1 MASDV
6 ASARASAG
14 VGMST
19 VTRSQDKPTPSEQP
33 VAVRVSRPHLVPELL
48 LVAALYMTYS
58 VGRYLAAPAGA
69 YAHASSLWH
78 FERWVHLPNESSV
91 QQFVLHWP
99 RLVDL
104 ANLHY
109 QVGYIVSL
117 VGSLLW
123 LYIRHPRHYIW
134 YRRFLTLVT
143 GLGLL
148 GQIFYPMAPPRL
160 LPGDDVVD
168 TAQIY
173 GHAVFGPVGTG
184 LANQF
189 AAMPSLHVG
198 WAVVVA
204 VGAIVILRSKWRW
217 LFLLHPILTLAV
229 VVVTGNHY
237 WTDGIVATLIV
248 AVAALISRAWLPEV
262 QPALAP

>member
-1 MASDV
+1 
-6 ASARASAG
+6 
-14 VGMST
+14 MST
-19 VTRSQDKPTPSEQP
+19 VARSQETPVPDEQP
-33 VAVRVSRPHLVPELL
+33 AALAISRPHLVPELL
-48 LVAALYMTYS
+48 LVIALYVTYS
-58 VGRYLAAPAGA
+58 IGRYLAAPAGA
-69 YAHASSLWH
+69 YAHAESLWH
-78 FERWVHLPNESSV
+78 FERFVHLPNEGSV
-91 QQFVLHWP
+91 QRLLLHAP

-109 QVGYIVSL
+109 QVGYVVSL
-117 VGSLLW
+117 VGSLVW
-123 LYIRHPRHYIW
+123 LYVRHPRHYIW

-160 LPGDDVVD
+160 LPADGVVD

-204 VGAIVILRSKWRW
+204 VGAIVILRSRWRW

-237 WTDGIVATLIV
+237 WTDGVLATVIVII
-248 AVAALISRAWLPEV
+248 AALVARAWLPEDP
-262 QPALAP
+262 PASAP

>member
-1 MASDV
+1 
-6 ASARASAG
+6 
-14 VGMST
+14 MST
-19 VTRSQDKPTPSEQP
+19 IARSQETPAPQEETAP
-33 VAVRVSRPHLVPELL
+33 RARTRRPHLIPELL
-48 LVAALYMTYS
+48 LVFALYELYS
-58 VGRYLAAPAGA
+58 IGRYLAAPAGA
-69 YAHASSLWH
+69 YAHAESLWR
-78 FERWVHLPNESSV
+78 FERWVHLPNEASV
-91 QQFVLHWP
+91 QQLALHWP

-109 QVGYIVSL
+109 QVGYVISL
-117 VGSLLW
+117 VGSLVW
-123 LYIRHPRHYIW
+123 IYWRHPRYYIW
-134 YRRFLTLVT
+134 YRRFLTLAT

-168 TAQIY
+168 TAVIY

-198 WAVVVA
+198 WALAVA
-204 VGAIVILRSKWRW
+204 VGAIVILRSPWRW
-217 LFLLHPILTLAV
+217 LFLLHPALTLAV

-237 WTDGIVATLIV
+237 WTDGIVASVIV
-248 AVAALISRAWLPEV
+248 LVALWISRLWLPQEE
-262 QPALAP
+262 PALAP

>member
-1 MASDV
+1 MSTIARSQETP
-6 ASARASAG
+6 APQEETAARAR
-14 VGMST
+14 
-19 VTRSQDKPTPSEQP
+19 TR
-33 VAVRVSRPHLVPELL
+33 RPHLIPELL
-48 LVAALYMTYS
+48 LVFALYELYS
-58 VGRYLAAPAGA
+58 IGRYLAAPAGA
-69 YAHASSLWH
+69 YAHAESLWR
-78 FERWVHLPNESSV
+78 FERWVHLPNEASV
-91 QQFVLHWP
+91 QQLALHWP

-109 QVGYIVSL
+109 QVGYVISL
-117 VGSLLW
+117 VGSLVW
-123 LYIRHPRHYIW
+123 IYWRHPRYYIW
-134 YRRFLTLVT
+134 YRRFLTLAT

-168 TAQIY
+168 TAVIY

-198 WAVVVA
+198 WALAVA
-204 VGAIVILRSKWRW
+204 VGAIVILRSPWRW
-217 LFLLHPILTLAV
+217 LFLLHPVLTLAV

-237 WTDGIVATLIV
+237 WTDGIVASVIV
-248 AVAALISRAWLPEV
+248 LVALWISRLWLPQEE
-262 QPALAP
+262 PALAP

>member
-1 MASDV
+1 
-6 ASARASAG
+6 
-14 VGMST
+14 MST
-19 VTRSQDKPTPSEQP
+19 VTRSRERDPAPHGQRPAE
-33 VAVRVSRPHLVPELL
+33 ARARRPHLFRELT

-69 YAHASSLWH
+69 YAHATGLWH
-78 FERWVHLPNESSV
+78 FERRIGLPNEASV
-91 QQFVLHWP
+91 QQLVLDWP

-109 QVGYIVSL
+109 QVGYVASL

-123 LYIRHPRHYIW
+123 LYVRHPRHYLW

-160 LPGDDVVD
+160 LPGDGVVD
-168 TAQIY
+168 TGQIY

-204 VGAIVILRSKWRW
+204 VGAVVVLRSPWRW
-217 LFLLHPILTLAV
+217 LFVLHPILTLAV

-237 WTDGIVATLIV
+237 WTDGIVASIIV
-248 AVAALISRAWLPEV
+248 FVAAWVARAWLPQEP
-262 QPALAP
+262 PAYAP

>member
-1 MASDV
+1 
-6 ASARASAG
+6 
-14 VGMST
+14 MST
-19 VTRSQDKPTPSEQP
+19 VTRSQDTPAPQEQSIARP
-33 VAVRVSRPHLVPELL
+33 VSRPHLVPELL
-48 LVAALYMTYS
+48 LVAALYMIYS

-78 FERWVHLPNESSV
+78 FERWVHLPNEASV
-91 QQFVLHWP
+91 QDLALHWP

-117 VGSLLW
+117 VGSLVW

-134 YRRFLTLVT
+134 YRRFLTLAT

-160 LPGDDVVD
+160 LPRDGVVD
-168 TAQIY
+168 TGQIY

-198 WAVVVA
+198 WALVVA
-204 VGAIVILRSKWRW
+204 IGAIVILRSRWRW

-237 WTDGIVATLIV
+237 WTDGIVASVIV
-248 AVAALISRAWLPEV
+248 LVALLVSRAWLPEERV
-262 QPALAP
+262 DFAP

>member
-1 MASDV
+1 
-6 ASARASAG
+6 
-14 VGMST
+14 MST
-19 VTRSQDKPTPSEQP
+19 VTRSQDTPAPQEQSIALP
-33 VAVRVSRPHLVPELL
+33 ISRPHLVPELL
-48 LVAALYMTYS
+48 LVAALYMIYS
-58 VGRYLAAPAGA
+58 IGRYLAAPAGA
-69 YAHASSLWH
+69 YAHAASLWH
-78 FERWVHLPNESSV
+78 FERWVHLPNEASV
-91 QQFVLHWP
+91 QDLALHWP

-117 VGSLLW
+117 VGSLVW
-123 LYIRHPRHYIW
+123 LYVRHPRHYIW
-134 YRRFLTLVT
+134 YRRFLTLAT

-168 TAQIY
+168 TGQIY

-198 WAVVVA
+198 WALVVA
-204 VGAIVILRSKWRW
+204 VGAIVILRSRWRW
-217 LFLLHPILTLAV
+217 LFLLHPLLTLAV

-237 WTDGIVATLIV
+237 WSDGIVASVIV
-248 AVAALISRAWLPEV
+248 LVALLVSRAWLPEERV
-262 QPALAP
+262 DFAP